1 MGIPPSNG
9 KCLRMEGPA
18 PTGGNTPSLRK
29 FKEKLDDLLMGV
41 WKEDTV
47 TGGFPNLMEPGSG
60 GPARPFTGSGKLSKW
75 SRSSSLVSLPP
86 AR

>member
-1 MGIPPSNG
+1 
-9 KCLRMEGPA
+9 MEGPA
-18 PTGGNTPSLRK
+18 STGGNTPSLRK
-29 FKEKLDDLLMGV
+29 LKEKLDDLLMAE

-47 TGGFPNLMEPGSG
+47 TGGFPNLMEPGFG

-75 SRSSSLVSLPP
+75 SRSSSLISLPP